1 MALKITSKV
10 MDEITYSWRQF
21 LKIVEFVL
29 DKAVNKLKK
38 HKLSKLVK
46 QTSGL
51 DLDDPE
57 EVKPEQ
63 VVNLDIEIG
72 NDFFRDNLLPT
83 THKLLMSNVK
93 LQNVCVFNL
102 IIALRLALL
111 FETINFKEYNFIM

>member
-29 DKAVNKLKK
+29 DKAVTKLKK

-51 DLDDPE
+51 DLNDPD

-63 VVNLDIEIG
+63 DVNLDIEIG